1 MQLQPLFTQFI
12 KPNLARLGGGVRS
25 IHLFPEFLESSFRE
39 LSVLSLER
47 FTNLFPTSF
56 HQSHA

>member
-1 MQLQPLFTQFI
+1 MQFQPLFTQLL

-47 FTNLFPTSF
+47 FANLFPTSF